1 MKTSRVVVCVAALL
15 VATLSSFAQQLL
27 INGSFETGAAGTR
40 PSAPYSV
47 GLEAGSSV
55 TLSTAQHSPF
65 VNVYPA
71 GNQSV
76 YLTDG
81 GDPFGI
87 GAPWLRQTFA
97 PQSAPTLLQI
107 NVDFFLPGTRLGSDA
122 WWLLL
127 KDANGNAAFVAE
139 INGQENFPNSFNVS
153 PSTTSVLLQP
163 NQWYNVLTVINLQ
176 TGRFTTTLTRFGG
189 SSQSFD
195 RYGISPGTPNLA
207 QIEIGN
213 FYGGLGSSQS
223 IFFDNLSVAIVPE
236 PSVASLILISL
247 FVSWAVLA
255 RRGSVSIR

>member
-1 MKTSRVVVCVAALL
+1 MAALL
-15 VATLSSFAQQLL
+15 VPSLSSFAQQLL
-27 INGSFETGAAGTR
+27 INGSFETGAAGTM
-40 PSAPYSV
+40 PGAPYSV

-65 VNVYPA
+65 VNVYPL

-122 WWLLL
+122 WWILF
-127 KDANGNAAFVAE
+127 KDANGNQGFGAT
-139 INGQENFPNSFNVS
+139 INNYENGIVNSFSIGV
-153 PSTTSVLLQP
+153 TSVLLQP

-176 TGRFTTTLTRFGG
+176 TAHFTTTLTRFGG
-189 SSQSFD
+189 SPQSFS
-195 RYGISPGTPNLA
+195 YGLSPGTTNLA

-213 FYGGLGSSQS
+213 FFGGLGSSQP
-223 IFFDNLSVAIVPE
+223 IFFDNLSVAVVPE

-247 FVSWAVLA
+247 FVGWVVLA
-255 RRGSVSIR
+255 RRWLSLQRLRPQDTR